1 MRRHELARYG
11 LDVDDVGVLIET
23 ALGGARIGTTV
34 EKRERFTINVRLAQD
49 FRNNLQELGRVPV
62 QTAQYG
68 PVPLSAVAELRITEG
83 PAMINSENALLRG
96 TVLFNVRGRDMGSV
110 VNEAKERVAAHF
122 PRLPQG
128 YYIEWSGQYE
138 NQVSAQKRLQLIIPG
153 VLLVICFILYFT
165 FKAMREV
172 LIILSGIPLALIGG
186 VYSLH
191 LFDVNFS
198 VSVAVGFIALFGV
211 AMETG
216 VLVVVYLNQALGD
229 LVRSR
234 QPPALPDG
242 AAPPLTAPPPP
253 DAAMPGVPAGVVAPA
268 PPMPP
273 ITQQDIEKAVYA
285 GAVLRIRP
293 VLMTV
298 VVDMLGLFPVLI
310 ATGVGSDLM
319 RPLAL
324 PYVFGLVTATLYA
337 LVVVPALFALVKEW
351 EWRRTGQLT
360 YLTLHD

>member
-1 MRRHELARYG
+1 M
-11 LDVDDVGVLIET
+11 
-23 ALGGARIGTTV
+23 
-34 EKRERFTINVRLAQD
+34 
-49 FRNNLQELGRVPV
+49 
-62 QTAQYG
+62 
-68 PVPLSAVAELRITEG
+68 
-83 PAMINSENALLRG
+83 
-96 TVLFNVRGRDMGSV
+96 
-110 VNEAKERVAAHF
+110 
-122 PRLPQG
+122 
-128 YYIEWSGQYE
+128 
-138 NQVSAQKRLQLIIPG
+138 
-153 VLLVICFILYFT
+153 
-165 FKAMREV
+165 
-172 LIILSGIPLALIGG
+172 IGG